1 MGLWFATSIGLPL
14 LGSWFINLKGDAGHD
29 TVSYNVM
36 KALAAWI
43 VYVRGGVGGESTKIV
58 ERGVPGGSG
67 GMLIGA
73 SIGLLAGVYDAV
85 LKR

>member
-1 MGLWFATSIGLPL
+1 
-14 LGSWFINLKGDAGHD
+14 
-29 TVSYNVM
+29 M

-43 VYVRGGVGGESTKIV
+43 VYVRGGVGGESTKLV

-73 SIGLLAGVYDAV
+73 FIGLLAGIYDAV